1 LNLARHAFKMGD
13 ECAAGFRQPA
23 SGMRQT
29 SERSG
34 K

>member
-1 LNLARHAFKMGD
+1 LNLAHGVFKMGSV
-13 ECAAGFRQPA
+13 CTAGFSQPA
-23 SGMRQT
+23 SGVRQT